1 MRAQLLLQAAR
12 EARRRVTGELSRVSR
27 PAVVDAQQCRSFAA
41 APVKADAATPK
52 QREVRGGVEKSQGGD
67 DDDDADSQSD
77 AVCGC
82 PRSVRPIP
90 MRRCL
95 HSVAEID
102 KAAVMDLGWRS
113 QKLEERRRRQEE
125 EEEEEIIDRAEK
137 ERREAASSTFFADSF
152 PLLSRPPLSKKKK
165 STKQKKQ
172 VIDAEHR
179 FGAHNYAPLP
189 VVLERGVSLICR
201 CSCCLL
207 DSVAVRLSLSLSLSF
222 FLSLFLS
229 QPLSPLFPPP

>member
-1 MRAQLLLQAAR
+1 MASPREKKTAMRAQLLLQAAR

-102 KAAVMDLGWRS
+102 
-113 QKLEERRRRQEE
+113 
-125 EEEEEIIDRAEK
+125 
-137 ERREAASSTFFADSF
+137 
-152 PLLSRPPLSKKKK
+152 
-165 STKQKKQ
+165 
-172 VIDAEHR
+172 
-179 FGAHNYAPLP
+179 
-189 VVLERGVSLICR
+189 
-201 CSCCLL
+201 
-207 DSVAVRLSLSLSLSF
+207 
-222 FLSLFLS
+222 
-229 QPLSPLFPPP
+229 